1 MVNQLV
7 DQLESPS
14 LEQVARWKWHVR
26 GNWNPRED
34 RIPSIVWLGILW
46 IGMLL
51 GFGLDARRFLGLHP
65 PLALHLH
72 AAVFTIWMFLL
83 TVQVLLVV
91 RDRVDIHRKLGWFLA
106 AWACLMG
113 VMGPVGLYTAVMM
126 HVRKHGPGPDPFMC
140 VQLLDISSFLVL
152 LAIGI
157 SLRRNP
163 AAHKRLMILSS
174 AALASPGFS
183 RFLGYVYPASPT
195 TSLLFLVNVY
205 YGNILLIVLMLGWDL
220 YRGRLIRS
228 HVIAS
233 IALFVCLCL
242 NSFLFFWPP
251 WSDLTFRWITAWA
264 K

>member
-1 MVNQLV
+1 
-7 DQLESPS
+7 
-14 LEQVARWKWHVR
+14 
-26 GNWNPRED
+26 
-34 RIPSIVWLGILW
+34 
-46 IGMLL
+46 
-51 GFGLDARRFLGLHP
+51 
-65 PLALHLH
+65 
-72 AAVFTIWMFLL
+72 
-83 TVQVLLVV
+83 
-91 RDRVDIHRKLGWFLA
+91 
-106 AWACLMG
+106 
-113 VMGPVGLYTAVMM
+113 MM

-183 RFLGYVYPASPT
+183 RFLGYVYPANPT